1 MKAYPSSQQTSP
13 FDDQL
18 VGKEEDAAV
27 VVERR
32 RKEKLLLIQRW
43 KKLLRLQQQQQ
54 QLFWPDRLLPEL
66 GFEPW
71 QLDLDGKVGEKQR
84 DDQMLLKE
92 HQDGELLVSRA
103 GFPVWLSTRPHQ
115 CWWLG

>member
-18 VGKEEDAAV
+18 VGKEEDAV
-27 VVERR
+27 VVAERR
-32 RKEKLLLIQRW
+32 RKEKLLRIQQLKQQW
-43 KKLLRLQQQQQ
+43 KKLLQQ
-54 QLFWPDRLLPEL
+54 QLFWPDRLLPEH

-71 QLDLDGKVGEKQR
+71 QLDLDGKVDEKQL

-103 GFPVWLSTRPHQ
+103 GFPVWLSTRPPQ
-115 CWWLG
+115 CWWSG

>member
-54 QLFWPDRLLPEL
+54 LFWPDRLLPEL
-66 GFEPW
+66 GFELW
-71 QLDLDGKVGEKQR
+71 QLDLDGKVGEKQLG
-84 DDQMLLKE
+84 DQMLSKE
-92 HQDGELLVSRA
+92 HQDGELMVSRA
-103 GFPVWLSTRPHQ
+103 GVPVWLSTHPLQ
-115 CWWLG
+115 CWW